1 MFKHL
6 LLPTDGSPASE
17 GAIRQALILAQSNGA
32 AVTALHVIQPFHFF
46 AYDVD
51 MVEHTSATYLAGA
64 QDRARRYLKPIESA
78 AKELGLA
85 CEALVEADEHPS
97 EAIIRAAMA
106 RGCDLIVMCS
116 HGRSAIKGLLLG
128 SQTQKVL
135 AHSTLPVLVLR

>member
-6 LLPTDGSPASE
+6 LLPTDGSSASE
-17 GAIRQALILAQSNGA
+17 SAIRQALGLAKASGA
-32 AVTALHVIQPFHFF
+32 AVTALHVIQPFHVF
-46 AYDVD
+46 AYDVE
-51 MVEHTSATYLAGA
+51 MVEHTNLTYLAQA
-64 QDRARRYLKPIESA
+64 QERAERYLKPIENA

-85 CEALVEADEHPS
+85 CDTRIETDEHPS
-97 EAIIRAAMA
+97 EAIIRVAKA

>member
-17 GAIRQALILAQSNGA
+17 GAIRQALALAKANGA
-32 AVTALHVIQPFHFF
+32 AVTVLHVIQPFHVF
-46 AYDVD
+46 AYDVA
-51 MVEHTSATYLAGA
+51 MVEHTNVTYLAQA
-64 QDRARRYLKPIESA
+64 HERAERYLKPIENA
-78 AKELGLA
+78 ARELGLSCDA
-85 CEALVEADEHPS
+85 RVETDEHPS
-97 EAIIRAAMA
+97 EAIIRVAKA

-116 HGRSAIKGLLLG
+116 HGRSAIRGLLLG